1 MNKNAVIF
9 DLDGTLLDTLDDL
22 FNAVNHILRKY
33 GFPERSRVAIRRFL
47 GNGARD
53 LVRRSVPANIEGEE
67 FEKILADYMEYYNAH
82 SKIETKPYPGVLELL
97 AELKESGIKTA
108 VVSNKPD
115 MTVKALCKEYFGD
128 GLDFALG
135 DRPDIEKKPAADPIL
150 LAIKE
155 LGCEKAVYVGDSEI
169 DILAAKNAGLP
180 CVSLLWGFRDR
191 DVLEESGAEYFA
203 ENSNELK
210 AHIVELIK

>member
-22 FNAVNHILRKY
+22 SNAVNYILRKY

-53 LVRRSVPANIEGEE
+53 LVGRSVPASVVGEE
-67 FEKILADYMEYYNAH
+67 FEKILADYIEYYNAH

-97 AELKESGIKTA
+97 AELKKSGIKTA

-115 MTVKALCKEYFGD
+115 MTVKVLCKEYFGD
-128 GLDFALG
+128 RLDFVLG
-135 DRPDIEKKPAADPIL
+135 DRPDIKKKPAADPIL
-150 LAIKE
+150 FAMRE
-155 LGCEKAVYVGDSEI
+155 LGCESAVYVGDSEI

-180 CVSLLWGFRDR
+180 CISMLWGFRDR
-191 DVLEESGAEYFA
+191 DILEESGAEYFA
-203 ENSNELK
+203 ENSDELK
-210 AHIVELIK
+210 AHILNILL